1 MYFPVLSFFSVEQD
15 LLQSYTISR
24 HTKGTLL
31 SIASSVLTSCLQDWK
46 ILGGLLM
53 ESSLNLL
60 LYIEDI
66 GNADLVRQSLAES
79 ELEFVIFG
87 VDSNKAFE
95 RELAERE
102 FDIIIADLSH
112 WATIEGILGGDT
124 NTISLSPDAPL
135 LYVSHTTDS
144 TAAIRHL
151 HSEIP
156 RFIDVCTIDTLIP
169 ALTRAMGTRIALLRQ
184 KATRNESS
192 SIYYAF
198 ETLIE
203 NIPDAILYE
212 DSDRYV
218 RYVNKPFNIF
228 FGTDTDKPIV
238 KPVKSAQIFDKIKNR
253 FNQPEDFS
261 SGTEK
266 RFTERIHVLN
276 EEIKSADG
284 RVFERDC
291 IPVYTEKG
299 FQGVVWKFRDG
310 TNGKKSIEDLRKS
323 EERHRLFFEEDLT
336 GDFVADTHGIITAC
350 NPRFLSIF
358 GFSSYQE
365 AIGRDFYSLYAD
377 VSTGTVVRY
386 KIKNKQRVEYVE
398 QVMRRRDGEQI
409 YVVTSLAGKYDH
421 DDKVLE
427 LRGYLFDDTLRK
439 RLEQHLLQAHKLE
452 SVSTLA
458 GGIAHDFNNIFGIIL
473 GHTSLMERR
482 LTDPEKLRKSTET
495 ITAAIQR
502 GASLVQQ
509 LLTFAHKS
517 NVQMGIIR
525 LHDIFSDVHNL
536 LNEIFPKTTEISIR
550 SNPHVPSLVGDRSQ
564 VHQALLHLCIN
575 ARDAMPEGGMLSV
588 DARVITR
595 DELDDKFGQ
604 AKDDAYICISVTDTG
619 IGMDAMLQ
627 SRIFEPFFTTKET
640 GKGTGLGL
648 SFVYGVV
655 TGHNGF
661 IDVVSDIGR
670 GTTFYL
676 YFPVHPID
684 EVVQTVVTKESGD
697 VEGGSETV
705 LLVEDEHAL
714 LEIVADFLND
724 KGYKVIPAHDGIEAV
739 ELYRKFKDRIDVVIS
754 DIGLP
759 KLGGLEVTRRI
770 RDLNPNAKC
779 ILASG
784 YTDSDESERIR
795 ISGGSHFIEKPY
807 KPVELLLKLKE
818 VLADSGH
825 NGVGST

>member
-1 MYFPVLSFFSVEQD
+1 
-15 LLQSYTISR
+15 
-24 HTKGTLL
+24 
-31 SIASSVLTSCLQDWK
+31 
-46 ILGGLLM
+46 M

-60 LYIEDI
+60 LYFEDR
-66 GNADLVRQSLAES
+66 GKADLIRKSLAQC
-79 ELEFVIFG
+79 ELAFVIIG
-87 VDSNKAFE
+87 VDSNEAFE

-102 FDIIIADLSH
+102 FDIIIADLSLQE
-112 WATIEGILGGDT
+112 TVKGILGGHP
-124 NTISLSPDAPL
+124 NTDSLSLDAPPIF
-135 LYVSHTTDS
+135 VSDITDS
-144 TAAIRHL
+144 TAAIRQPHGDT
-151 HSEIP
+151 P
-156 RFIDVCTIDTLIP
+156 RFTDVCTIDTLIP
-169 ALTRAMGTRIALLRQ
+169 SLYRAIGTRIALLRQ
-184 KATRNESS
+184 KASRNQTS
-192 SIYYAF
+192 SIYYTF

-203 NIPDAILYE
+203 NLPDAILYE
-212 DSDRYV
+212 DSDRLV
-218 RYVNKPFNIF
+218 RYVNKSFNIL
-228 FGTDTDKPIV
+228 FGTDTGKPIST
-238 KPVKSAQIFDKIKNR
+238 PVKSARILDTIKDR
-253 FNQPEDFS
+253 FKQPEDF
-261 SGTEK
+261 TREMEK
-266 RFTERIHVLN
+266 RFTERLHVLN
-276 EEIKSADG
+276 EDLESADG

-291 IPVYTEKG
+291 IPVYTEKE
-299 FQGVVWKFRDG
+299 FQGVIWKFRDG
-310 TNGKKSIEDLRKS
+310 TYGKKSMEDLRKS

-336 GDFVADTHGIITAC
+336 GDFIADAHGIITAC

-358 GFSSYQE
+358 GFSSYRE
-365 AIGRDFYSLYAD
+365 AVGRDFYSLYAD
-377 VSTGTVVRY
+377 VSTGNVVRY
-386 KIKNKQRVEYVE
+386 KIKNKQRIEYVE
-398 QVMRRRDGEQI
+398 QVMRHRDGEHI
-409 YVVTSLAGKYDH
+409 YVVTSLAGKYDLN
-421 DDKVLE
+421 DKVLE
-427 LRGYLFDDTLRK
+427 IRGYLFDDTLRK

-525 LHDIFSDVHNL
+525 LHDIFSDIHNL
-536 LNEIFPKTTEISIR
+536 LNEIFPKTIEISIR

-575 ARDAMPEGGMLSV
+575 ARDAMSEGGMLSV
-588 DARVITR
+588 DARVVTR

-619 IGMDAMLQ
+619 IGMDAILQ

-661 IDVVSDIGR
+661 IDVVSDVGR

-697 VEGGSETV
+697 VEGGSETI

-724 KGYKVIPAHDGIEAV
+724 KGYKVIAARDGIEAV
-739 ELYRKFKDRIDVVIS
+739 DLYRKFKDQIDVVIS

-770 RDLNPNAKC
+770 RDINPHAKY

-784 YTDSDESERIR
+784 YADSDESERIR

-825 NGVGST
+825 NGVGRT